1 MTSRGKI
8 AGVLAL
14 SAVVLAGCMGSD
26 LAPRQTSTKPAER
39 PDSVVQ
45 AALPAP
51 AGVPPS
57 QASRDLSDYY
67 ARVQRNLQARGLL
80 RTDGGGPDTAF
91 TDTML
96 IRNFQKIALEDEYE
110 RGNGLK
116 PSSGAASAIKKWTKP
131 VRMTV
136 EFGPRVPVDQRDWD
150 RRQVAAYAARLG
162 RISGHPVT
170 MSETGANFHV
180 LFMSEDDKDLIAP
193 RIQALVPDVNPS
205 ALRIFNNLPRAIH
218 CVVVAFSDT
227 VGGYDYGTA
236 IAVIRSEHPE
246 LLRRSCIHEEIA
258 QGFGLTNDD
267 PRARPSIFNDDD
279 EFALLTGH
287 DEMLLKI
294 LYDPRLKP
302 GMTAEQAMPVVRE
315 RAMELAGDTGPS

>member
-1 MTSRGKI
+1 MVSRGKI
-8 AGVLAL
+8 FGAFAFA
-14 SAVVLAGCMGSD
+14 AVVLTACTGSD
-26 LAPRQTSTKPAER
+26 LAPRKTSVKPAER
-39 PDSVVQ
+39 PANVVK
-45 AALPAP
+45 AAMPSPVEAE
-51 AGVPPS
+51 PS
-57 QASRDLSDYY
+57 QASKDLADYY
-67 ARVQRNLQARGLL
+67 DRVQRNLLARGLL

-116 PSSGAASAIKKWTKP
+116 PSAGGSSAIKKWTKP
-131 VRMTV
+131 IRMTV
-136 EFGPRVPVDQRDWD
+136 EFGPRVPMGQRDWD
-150 RRQVAAYAARLG
+150 RRQVASYAARLG
-162 RISGHPVT
+162 RVSGHPVT
-170 MSETGANFHV
+170 MSDRDANFHV

-193 RIQALVPDVNPS
+193 RIQAIVPDVNPS
-205 ALRIFNNLPRAIH
+205 ALRVLGNLPRAIH
-218 CVVVAFSDT
+218 CIVVAFSDT

-302 GMTAEQAMPVVRE
+302 GMTAEEAMPIVRE
-315 RAMELAGDTGPS
+315 QAEELAGDTGPS